1 MSKSKNPEER
11 KTRII
16 VPYLEIG
23 GEKFETPP
31 GLSELLEPVW
41 SSNVDTRKIKETVSQ
56 YDREVYKNE
65 KGRWVTCFKKKEG
78 NHSE

>member
-1 MSKSKNPEER
+1 MSSPKNPKER
-11 KTRII
+11 KIGII

-23 GEKFETPP
+23 GEKVETPP
-31 GLSELLEPVW
+31 GLSEILEPVW

-65 KGRWVTCFKKKEG
+65 KGRWVTHFKKK
-78 NHSE
+78 NTNRD

>member
-1 MSKSKNPEER
+1 MM
-11 KTRII
+11 RIV

-31 GLSELLEPVW
+31 GLSELLEPGW

-56 YDREVYKNE
+56 YTCTTYKNE
-65 KGRWVTCFKKKEG
+65 KGRWVTCFEKK
-78 NHSE
+78 SEASS